1 MTWPR
6 SFPSRSGVPDAAPS
20 AAQSSGWS
28 RAVGRF
34 SRAREEGVS
43 VNVEF
48 RKLRAGAAT
57 SRKGFPAVGPSI
69 TSKWSGRVGIR
80 APRSP

>member
-1 MTWPR
+1 M
-6 SFPSRSGVPDAAPS
+6 
-20 AAQSSGWS
+20 
-28 RAVGRF
+28 
-34 SRAREEGVS
+34 
-43 VNVEF
+43 NVEF

-80 APRSP
+80 GPRSP